1 MMVDQ
6 EAEKFWMQNR
16 DKKMFK
22 VHVDITVQG
31 QFTSRVIP
39 MSIKIL
45 ADSEQEAK
53 NIARHVKISNVSVQD
68 AKLEFDFGK
77 YNRDHENNEY

>member
-1 MMVDQ
+1 MMVDK
-6 EAEKFWMQNR
+6 EAEKFWLQNR

-22 VHVDITVQG
+22 VHVDITIHG

-39 MSIKIL
+39 MSIKVL
-45 ADSEQEAK
+45 ADTEQEAK

-77 YNRDHENNEY
+77 YEREHRDI